1 MKFIKPK
8 NIENLYESLDNN
20 MENQY
25 LLAGG
30 TDINVQ
36 INNGTIR
43 KPNIIYINHLKELS
57 GIKEENDQIIIGS
70 TTSFRD
76 IIESRIIKRNVPFI
90 HNSLQN
96 FASPLIQT
104 SATIGGNIAN
114 GSPTADV
121 IPILLVLDAKLMICS
136 RSTTREVFLKDFF
149 IGYKQNVMK
158 NNELITNI
166 IISKKAEHKYQ
177 TFYQKVGSR
186 NSLAIA
192 KVAVAGIKKITKEK
206 ITDIKLAVGSLNEYP
221 RRLFKIEEYVLG
233 KSLVEINFGKVEE
246 LLNMEITPI
255 SDLRSDK
262 EYRYHVCVN
271 LIRTFLNE

>member
-8 NIENLYESLDNN
+8 DINNLYETIDN
-20 MENQY
+20 MDQQY

-36 INNGTIR
+36 IKNGTIR
-43 KPNIIYINHLKELS
+43 DPNIIYISHLKELS
-57 GIKEENDQIIIGS
+57 GVKEEHDRILIGS
-70 TTSFRD
+70 TTSFKD
-76 IIESRIIKRNVPFI
+76 IIESRIIRRHLPFI
-90 HNSLQN
+90 HDSLQN

-121 IPILLVLDAKLMICS
+121 IPILLALDAKLLICS
-136 RSTTREVFLKDFF
+136 KSTTREVFLKDFF
-149 IGYKQNVMK
+149 TGYKQNVMK

-192 KVAVAGIKKITKEK
+192 KVAVAGIKKVSKEK
-206 ITDIKLAVGSLNEYP
+206 ITDIKIAVGSLNEYP
-221 RRLFKIEEYVLG
+221 RRLFKVEKYVTG
-233 KSLVEINFGKVEE
+233 KTLTEIDFNKVDEF
-246 LLNMEITPI
+246 LQQEITPI

>member
-8 NIENLYESLDNN
+8 DIENLYDTLDTT
-20 MENQY
+20 EQQY

-36 INNGTIR
+36 INNGIIR
-43 KPNIIYINHLKELS
+43 DPNIIYISHLKELS
-57 GIKEENDQIIIGS
+57 GIEETNNEILIGS
-70 TTSFRD
+70 TTSFKD
-76 IIESRIIKRNVPFI
+76 VIESRIIKKYFLLMY
-90 HNSLQN
+90 NSLQN

-121 IPILLVLDAKLMICS
+121 IPILLALNAKLLICS
-136 RSTTREVFLKDFF
+136 KSNKREVPLKDFF
-149 IGYKQNVMK
+149 TGYKKNVMK
-158 NNELITNI
+158 NNELITKI
-166 IISKKAEHKYQ
+166 IINKNAEQKYQ
-177 TFYQKVGSR
+177 TYYQKVGSR

-192 KVAVAGIKKITKEK
+192 KVAVAGIKKVVKEK
-206 ITDIKLAVGSLNEYP
+206 IIDIKLAVGSLNEYP
-221 RRLFKIEEYVLG
+221 RRLFKVEEYVTG
-233 KSLVEINFGKVEE
+233 KRLTEIDFEKVEE
-246 LLNMEITPI
+246 LLNSEITPI
-255 SDLRSDK
+255 SDFRSDK

>member
-8 NIENLYESLDNN
+8 NIENLYETLDDVG
-20 MENQY
+20 NQY

-36 INNGTIR
+36 LKKGTIR
-43 KPNIIYINHLKELS
+43 KPNIIYINHIQELT
-57 GIKEENDQIIIGS
+57 GIEENNDSILIGS
-70 TTSFRD
+70 TTSFKD
-76 IIESRIIKRNVPFI
+76 IIESKSIKKYIPFM

-104 SATIGGNIAN
+104 TATIGGNIAN

-121 IPILLVLDAKLMICS
+121 IPILLALDAKLMICS
-136 RSTTREVFLKDFF
+136 KSTTREVFLKDFF
-149 IGYKQNVMK
+149 TGYKQNVIMK
-158 NNELITNI
+158 NELITKI
-166 IISKKAEHKYQ
+166 LISKRAEHKYQ
-177 TFYQKVGSR
+177 TFYKKVGSR

-192 KVAVAGIKKITKEK
+192 KVAVAGVKKVTKEK
-206 ITDIKLAVGSLNEYP
+206 ITDIKIAVGSLNEYP
-221 RRLFKIEEYVLG
+221 RRLFKVEEYVTG
-233 KSLVEINFGKVEE
+233 KTLIEIDFEKVEE
-246 LLNMEITPI
+246 LLNLEITPI

>member
-8 NIENLYESLDNN
+8 DINNLYETLDN
-20 MENQY
+20 MEQQY

-36 INNGTIR
+36 IKNGTIR
-43 KPNIIYINHLKELS
+43 DPNIIYISHLKELS
-57 GIKEENDQIIIGS
+57 GIKEENDLILIGA
-70 TTSFRD
+70 TTSFKD
-76 IIESRIIKRNVPFI
+76 IIESRIIKKHIPLI
-90 HNSLQN
+90 HKSLQN

-121 IPILLVLDAKLMICS
+121 IPILLALDTKLNICS
-136 RSTTREVFLKDFF
+136 KTTTREVFLKDFF
-149 IGYKQNVMK
+149 TGYKKNVMK
-158 NNELITNI
+158 SNELITKI
-166 IISKKAEHKYQ
+166 IISKNVEHKYQ
-177 TFYQKVGSR
+177 TFYEKVGSR

-192 KVAVAGIKKITKEK
+192 KVAVAGIKKVSKEK
-206 ITDIKLAVGSLNEYP
+206 IIDIKLAVGSLTEYP
-221 RRLFKIEEYVLG
+221 RRLFKVEKYVLG
-233 KSLVEINFGKVEE
+233 KTLLEIDFNKVDEY
-246 LLNMEITPI
+246 LQQEITPI

>member
-8 NIENLYESLDNN
+8 DIENLYDTLED
-20 MENQY
+20 MGNQY

-43 KPNIIYINHLKELS
+43 KPNIIYINHIQELS
-57 GIKEENDQIIIGS
+57 GIEEDNDSILIGA
-70 TTSFRD
+70 TTSFKD
-76 IIESRIIKRNVPFI
+76 IIESMIIKKYIPFI

-121 IPILLVLDAKLMICS
+121 IPILLALDAKLMICS
-136 RSTTREVFLKDFF
+136 KSDSHEIFLKDFF
-149 IGYKQNVMK
+149 TGYKQNVIN
-158 NNELITNI
+158 NNELITKI
-166 IISKKAEHKYQ
+166 IISKKAEYKYQ
-177 TFYQKVGSR
+177 TFYEKVGSR

-192 KVAVAGIKKITKEK
+192 KVAVAGVKKVTKEK
-206 ITDIKLAVGSLNEYP
+206 ITDIKIAVGSLNEYP
-221 RRLFKIEEYVLG
+221 RRLFKVEEYVIG
-233 KSLVEINFGKVEE
+233 KTLTEIDFEKVEE
-246 LLNMEITPI
+246 LLSVEITPI

>member
-1 MKFIKPK
+1 MKFNKPK
-8 NIENLYESLDNN
+8 DINSLYEALDN
-20 MENQY
+20 MEKQY

-36 INNGTIR
+36 IKNGTISD
-43 KPNIIYINHLKELS
+43 PNIIYINHIKELS
-57 GIKEENDQIIIGS
+57 GIEEENDQILIGS
-70 TTSFRD
+70 TISFKE
-76 IIESRIIKRNVPFI
+76 IIDSGIIKKHLPLI

-121 IPILLVLDAKLMICS
+121 IPILLALDAKLMIS
-136 RSTTREVFLKDFF
+136 SKSTNREVFLKDFF
-149 IGYKQNVMK
+149 TGYKQNVMK
-158 NNELITNI
+158 NNELITKI
-166 IISKKAEHKYQ
+166 IISKNAEYKYQ
-177 TFYQKVGSR
+177 TFYEKVGSR

-192 KVAVAGIKKITKEK
+192 KVAIAGIKKVGKEK
-206 ITDIKLAVGSLNEYP
+206 IIDIKIAVGSLTEYP
-221 RRLFKIEEYVLG
+221 RRLFKVEEYVKG
-233 KSLVEINFGKVEE
+233 KTLLEIDFEKVEKF
-246 LLNMEITPI
+246 LNMEITPI

>member
-8 NIENLYESLDNN
+8 DINNLYEILDN
-20 MENQY
+20 MEKQY

-36 INNGTIR
+36 IKNGTIR
-43 KPNIIYINHLKELS
+43 DPNIIYIDHIKELS
-57 GIKEENDQIIIGS
+57 GIEEENNLILIGS
-70 TTSFRD
+70 ITSFKE
-76 IIESRIIKRNVPFI
+76 IIESSIIKKYLPLI

-121 IPILLVLDAKLMICS
+121 IPILLALDAKLMICS
-136 RSTTREVFLKDFF
+136 KSTTREVFLKDFF
-149 IGYKQNVMK
+149 IGYKKNVMK
-158 NNELITNI
+158 NNELITKI
-166 IISKKAEHKYQ
+166 IISKNAELKYQ
-177 TFYQKVGSR
+177 TFYEKVGSR

-192 KVAVAGIKKITKEK
+192 KVAIAGIKKVEKEK
-206 ITDIKLAVGSLNEYP
+206 IINIKIAVGSLTEYP
-221 RRLFKIEEYVLG
+221 RRLFKVEEYVTG
-233 KSLVEINFGKVEE
+233 KTLLEIDFEKVEE
-246 LLNMEITPI
+246 SLSMEITPI

>member
-8 NIENLYESLDNN
+8 NIENLYETLDDVG
-20 MENQY
+20 NQY

-36 INNGTIR
+36 IKNGTIR
-43 KPNIIYINHLKELS
+43 KPNIIYINHIQELT
-57 GIKEENDQIIIGS
+57 GIEENNDSILIGS
-70 TTSFRD
+70 TTSFKD
-76 IIESRIIKRNVPFI
+76 IIESKSIKKYIPFM

-104 SATIGGNIAN
+104 TATIGGNIAN

-121 IPILLVLDAKLMICS
+121 IPILLALDAKLMICS
-136 RSTTREVFLKDFF
+136 KSTTREVFLKDFF
-149 IGYKQNVMK
+149 TGYKQNVIMK
-158 NNELITNI
+158 NELITKI
-166 IISKKAEHKYQ
+166 LISKRAEHKYQ
-177 TFYQKVGSR
+177 TFYKKVGSR

-192 KVAVAGIKKITKEK
+192 KVAVAGVKKVTKEK
-206 ITDIKLAVGSLNEYP
+206 ITDIKIAVGSLNEYP
-221 RRLFKIEEYVLG
+221 RRLFKVEEYVTG
-233 KSLVEINFGKVEE
+233 KTLIEIDFEKVEE
-246 LLNMEITPI
+246 LLNLEITPI

>member
-8 NIENLYESLDNN
+8 NINSLYEALDNI
-20 MENQY
+20 EKQY

-36 INNGTIR
+36 IKNGTIID
-43 KPNIIYINHLKELS
+43 PNIIYIDHIKELS
-57 GIKEENDQIIIGS
+57 GIEEENDLILIGS
-70 TTSFRD
+70 TSNFKE
-76 IIESRIIKRNVPFI
+76 IIESNIIKKHLPLI

-121 IPILLVLDAKLMICS
+121 IPILLALDAKLMIS
-136 RSTTREVFLKDFF
+136 SKSTIREVFLKDFF
-149 IGYKQNVMK
+149 TGYKKNVMK
-158 NNELITNI
+158 NNELITKI
-166 IISKKAEHKYQ
+166 IISKDAELKYQ
-177 TFYQKVGSR
+177 TFYEKVGSR

-192 KVAVAGIKKITKEK
+192 KIAIAGIKKVEKEK
-206 ITDIKLAVGSLNEYP
+206 IIDIKIAVGSLTEYP
-221 RRLFKIEEYVLG
+221 RRLFKVEEYVKG
-233 KSLVEINFGKVEE
+233 KNLLEIDFEKVEE
-246 LLNMEITPI
+246 FLSMEITPI

>member
-8 NIENLYESLDNN
+8 DINNLYETIDNK
-20 MENQY
+20 EQQY

-36 INNGTIR
+36 INNGAIR
-43 KPNIIYINHLKELS
+43 DPNIIYINHLKELS
-57 GIKEENDQIIIGS
+57 GIAEENDMILIGP
-70 TTSFRD
+70 TTGFKD
-76 IIESRIIKRNVPFI
+76 IIESHIIKKFLPFI
-90 HNSLQN
+90 YNSLQN

-121 IPILLVLDAKLMICS
+121 IPILLALDAKLMIS
-136 RSTTREVFLKDFF
+136 SKSITREVFLKDFF
-149 IGYKQNVMK
+149 TGYKKNVMK
-158 NNELITNI
+158 NNELITKI
-166 IISKKAEHKYQ
+166 IINKKAELKYQ
-177 TFYQKVGSR
+177 TFYEKVGSR

-192 KVAVAGIKKITKEK
+192 KIAIAGIKKVEKEK
-206 ITDIKLAVGSLNEYP
+206 IIDIKIAVGSLTEYP
-221 RRLFKIEEYVLG
+221 RRLFKVEEYVTGKNLLG
-233 KSLVEINFGKVEE
+233 IDFKKVEE
-246 LLNMEITPI
+246 FLSMEITPI

>member
-8 NIENLYESLDNN
+8 DIDNLYEILDNT
-20 MENQY
+20 EKQY

-36 INNGTIR
+36 IKNGTIR
-43 KPNIIYINHLKELS
+43 DPNIIYIDHIKELS
-57 GIKEENDQIIIGS
+57 GIEEENDMILIGS
-70 TTSFRD
+70 TTSFKE
-76 IIESRIIKRNVPFI
+76 IIESNIIKKYLPLI

-121 IPILLVLDAKLMICS
+121 IPILLALDAKLIICS
-136 RSTTREVFLKDFF
+136 KSATREVFLKDFF
-149 IGYKQNVMK
+149 TGYKKNVMK
-158 NNELITNI
+158 NNELITEI
-166 IISKKAEHKYQ
+166 IISKNSEQEYQ
-177 TFYQKVGSR
+177 TFYEKVGSR

-192 KVAVAGIKKITKEK
+192 KIAIAGIKKVAKEK
-206 ITDIKLAVGSLNEYP
+206 IIDIKIAVGSLTEYP
-221 RRLFKIEEYVLG
+221 RRLFKVEEYDTGKTLLEIDFEKVE
-233 KSLVEINFGKVEE
+233 KSLS
-246 LLNMEITPI
+246 MEITPI

>member
-8 NIENLYESLDNN
+8 DINNLYETIDN
-20 MENQY
+20 MDQQY

-36 INNGTIR
+36 IKNGTIR
-43 KPNIIYINHLKELS
+43 DPNIIYISHLKELS
-57 GIKEENDQIIIGS
+57 GIEEENDSILIGA
-70 TTSFRD
+70 TTNFKS
-76 IIESRIIKRNVPFI
+76 IIESRIIKRHLPLI
-90 HNSLQN
+90 YRSLQN

-121 IPILLVLDAKLMICS
+121 IPILLALDAKLMLCS
-136 RSTTREVFLKDFF
+136 KTTTREVFLKDFF
-149 IGYKQNVMK
+149 TGYKKNVMK
-158 NNELITNI
+158 NNELITKI
-166 IISKKAEHKYQ
+166 IISKNVEHKYQ

-192 KVAVAGIKKITKEK
+192 KVAVAGIKKVVKEK
-206 ITDIKLAVGSLNEYP
+206 IMDIKLAVGSLNEYP
-221 RRLFKIEEYVLG
+221 RRLFKVEKYVTG
-233 KSLVEINFGKVEE
+233 KTLLEIDFNKVDEF
-246 LLNMEITPI
+246 LQQEITPI

>member
-8 NIENLYESLDNN
+8 DINNLYETLDNK
-20 MENQY
+20 EQQY

-36 INNGTIR
+36 INNGAIR
-43 KPNIIYINHLKELS
+43 DPNIIYINHLKELS
-57 GIKEENDQIIIGS
+57 GIEEENDMILIGS
-70 TTSFRD
+70 TTSFKD
-76 IIESRIIKRNVPFI
+76 IIESRIIKKYLPFI
-90 HNSLQN
+90 YNSLQN

-121 IPILLVLDAKLMICS
+121 IPILLALDAKLIICS
-136 RSTTREVFLKDFF
+136 KLTTREVFLKDFF
-149 IGYKQNVMK
+149 TGYKKNVMK
-158 NNELITNI
+158 NNELITKI
-166 IISKKAEHKYQ
+166 IIFKNAENKYQ
-177 TFYQKVGSR
+177 TFYEKVGSR

-192 KVAVAGIKKITKEK
+192 KVAIAGIKKVGKEK
-206 ITDIKLAVGSLNEYP
+206 IINIKLAVGSLTEYP
-221 RRLFKIEEYVLG
+221 RRLFKVEEYVTG
-233 KSLVEINFGKVEE
+233 KTLLEIDFEKVEE
-246 LLNMEITPI
+246 SLSMEITPI

>member
-8 NIENLYESLDNN
+8 DIDNLYDTLDTT
-20 MENQY
+20 ERQY

-36 INNGTIR
+36 INNGIIR
-43 KPNIIYINHLKELS
+43 DPNIVYISHIKELS
-57 GIKEENDQIIIGS
+57 GIEEENDQILIGS
-70 TTSFRD
+70 TTSFKEV
-76 IIESRIIKRNVPFI
+76 IESRIIKKYLLLI

-121 IPILLVLDAKLMICS
+121 IPILLVLDAKLRICS
-136 RSTTREVFLKDFF
+136 KSNTREVFLKDFF
-149 IGYKQNVMK
+149 TGYKKNVMK
-158 NNELITNI
+158 NNELITKI
-166 IISKKAEHKYQ
+166 LIDKDAEHKFQ
-177 TFYQKVGSR
+177 TFYKKVGSR

-192 KVAVAGIKKITKEK
+192 KVSVAGIKKVSQEK
-206 ITDIKLAVGSLNEYP
+206 IEVIKIAVGSLTEYP
-221 RRLFKIEEYVLG
+221 RRLFKVEKYVTG
-233 KSLVEINFGKVEE
+233 KKLTEIDFEKVEE
-246 LLNMEITPI
+246 LLSSEITPI

>member
-8 NIENLYESLDNN
+8 DINNLYETIDN
-20 MENQY
+20 MDQQY

-36 INNGTIR
+36 IKNGTIR
-43 KPNIIYINHLKELS
+43 DPNIIYISHLKELS
-57 GIKEENDQIIIGS
+57 GIEEENDSILIGA
-70 TTSFRD
+70 TTSFKD
-76 IIESRIIKRNVPFI
+76 IIESRIIKKYIPLI

-121 IPILLVLDAKLMICS
+121 IPILLVLDAKLKICS
-136 RSTTREVFLKDFF
+136 KATNREVFLKDFF
-149 IGYKQNVMK
+149 TGYKKNVMK
-158 NNELITNI
+158 NNELITKI
-166 IISKKAEHKYQ
+166 IISKSAEHKYQ
-177 TFYQKVGSR
+177 TFYEKVGSR

-192 KVAVAGIKKITKEK
+192 KVAVAGVKKVTKEK

-221 RRLFKIEEYVLG
+221 RRLFKVEKYVTGKKLTEIDFNKMDEYLQQ
-233 KSLVEINFGKVEE
+233 
-246 LLNMEITPI
+246 EITPI

>member
-8 NIENLYESLDNN
+8 DINNLYDALDTA
-20 MENQY
+20 EQQY

-43 KPNIIYINHLKELS
+43 DPNIVYISHIKELS
-57 GIKEENDQIIIGS
+57 GIEEINDQIFIGS
-70 TTSFRD
+70 TTSFMD
-76 IIESRIIKRNVPFI
+76 VIESRIIKKNLLLI
-90 HNSLQN
+90 HSSLQN

-121 IPILLVLDAKLMICS
+121 IPILLVLDAKLIIS
-136 RSTTREVFLKDFF
+136 SKSNTREVLLKDFF
-149 IGYKQNVMK
+149 TGYKKNVMK
-158 NNELITNI
+158 NNELITKIVIDKN
-166 IISKKAEHKYQ
+166 AEAKQQ
-177 TFYQKVGSR
+177 TFYKKVGSR

-192 KVAVAGIKKITKEK
+192 KVSVAGVKKVSQEK
-206 ITDIKLAVGSLNEYP
+206 IENIKIAVGSLTEYP
-221 RRLFKIEEYVLG
+221 RRLFEVEKYVTGKKLTKIDFE
-233 KSLVEINFGKVEE
+233 KVEE
-246 LLNMEITPI
+246 LLSTEITPI